1 MRRGEGDNDSA
12 QATSGGKDKWRE
24 PNGAPDQSKPG
35 WDPPPSTTVLP
46 APGLHLVA
54 TPIGNLAD
62 ITLRALAVLRGA
74 DHIFCEDT
82 RVTPKLLARYGI
94 KVRLEAYH
102 DHNAEVTRPAILAA
116 LRRGE
121 RVALVSD
128 AGTPLI
134 SDPGYKLVRA
144 ALAEQLP
151 VTAAPGPSAVLTAL
165 ILSGLPPHP
174 FLFAGF
180 LPRQQGER
188 RKALAGWAALE
199 ATLIF
204 YEAPPRLAAALA
216 DMVEILG
223 PRPAAVARELTKLH
237 EEVRRGALPELAE
250 HYRAEG
256 PPRGEIVVVVGPP
269 EPGPALTED
278 EIDHRLREAVA
289 EMGVRDAAAKLAAE
303 TGLPRQALYRRALA
317 IRARNDEQNA

>member
-1 MRRGEGDNDSA
+1 VRRGEGDNDSA
-12 QATSGGKDKWRE
+12 QVTSGGRDEWRE
-24 PNGAPDQSKPG
+24 PNGAPDQSKPE

-62 ITLRALAVLRGA
+62 ISLRVLAVLRGA

-82 RVTPKLLARYGI
+82 RVTRKLLARYGI
-94 KVRLEAYH
+94 KARLEPYH
-102 DHNAEVTRPAILAA
+102 DHNAEAILAA

-121 RVALVSD
+121 CVALVSD

-134 SDPGYKLVRA
+134 ADPGYKLVRA
-144 ALAEQLP
+144 ALAEHLP

-165 ILSGLPPHP
+165 ILSGLPPNP

-188 RKALAGWAALE
+188 RKVLAGWASLE

-204 YEAPPRLAAALA
+204 YEAPPRLPAALA

-237 EEVRRGALPELAE
+237 EEVRRGALSELAE

-256 PPRGEIVVVVGPP
+256 PPRGEIVIVVGPP
-269 EPGPALTED
+269 EPRPALAED
-278 EIDHRLREAVA
+278 EIDDRLREAVA
-289 EMGVRDAAAKLAAE
+289 KMGVRDAAAKLAAE

-317 IRARNDEQNA
+317 IRAGNDEQNA

>member
-1 MRRGEGDNDSA
+1 VRRGEEDNDSA
-12 QATSGGKDKWRE
+12 RTTSGAKNELRE
-24 PNGAPDQSKPG
+24 PNGAPAQSKPERG
-35 WDPPPSTTVLP
+35 PLPAAPVLP
-46 APGLHLVA
+46 PPGLHLVA

-62 ITLRALAVLRGA
+62 ISLRALAVLRGA
-74 DHIFCEDT
+74 DRIFCEDT
-82 RVTPKLLARYGI
+82 RVTRKLLAHYGI
-94 KVRLEAYH
+94 KVRLEPYH
-102 DHNAEVTRPAILAA
+102 DHNAEAARPAILAA
-116 LRRGE
+116 LQRGE

-134 SDPGYKLVRA
+134 SDPGYKLARA
-144 ALAEQLP
+144 ALAEHLP

-165 ILSGLPPHP
+165 ILSGLPPNP
-174 FLFAGF
+174 FLFGGF
-180 LPRQQGER
+180 LPRQPGGR
-188 RKALAGWAALE
+188 RKVLAGWAALE

-204 YEAPPRLAAALA
+204 YETPPRLAAALT

-269 EPGPALTED
+269 EPGPALAED

-289 EMGVRDAAAKLAAE
+289 EIGVHDAAAKLAAE

-317 IRARNDEQNA
+317 IRVGHR